1 MTTIKLTHREPQQVI
16 TLSQQ
21 RAYQEGYAMA
31 RPGQWLPNPY
41 ADGTDAAHYWQH
53 GYDTGREHKEATEQ
67 RDD

>member
-1 MTTIKLTHREPQQVI
+1 MTTIKLTRREPTQVI

-41 ADGTDAAHYWQH
+41 ADDTDAAHYWQM
-53 GYDTGREHKEATEQ
+53 GYDTGRAHKEALTK
-67 RDD
+67 RDE